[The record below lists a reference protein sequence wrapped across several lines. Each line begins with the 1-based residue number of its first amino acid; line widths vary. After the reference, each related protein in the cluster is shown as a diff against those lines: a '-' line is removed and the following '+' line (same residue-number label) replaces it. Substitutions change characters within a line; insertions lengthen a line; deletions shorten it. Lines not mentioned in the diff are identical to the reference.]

1 MQRIAVIDL
10 GTNTFNIL
18 IIETLSGTEYKKL
31 YQTKIS
37 VKLGEGGINKGFI
50 APIPFQRGIDAMKV
64 YKKTI
69 EDFAVDT
76 TFAMATSAI
85 RDASNGNEFVQQVK
99 QELGF
104 DIQVISGDKE
114 AELIYIGV
122 RDAVKMNSEKSLIV
136 DIGGGSTEFII
147 ANNNEIFWKQ
157 SFKLGAARLLERTNP
172 SDPITQDEINGL
184 INYLNIEL
192 SPLIEAVKKFPVS
205 ELIGSSGSFDSLSEM
220 IALNYYSIDIIKNK
234 TEYQFDL
241 EDFETLYHLVVKS
254 TKSERLT
261 MKGLIS
267 MRVDMIVVS
276 CILLSYILK
285 SISIHK
291 MRSSTYSLKEGVLN
305 QVITNR
311 LK

>member
-18 IIETLSGTEYKKL
+18 IIETVSDTEYKKL

-69 EDFAVDT
+69 EDFAVNN

-85 RDASNGNEFVQQVK
+85 RDASNGNEFVQRVK

-104 DIQVISGDKE
+104 DIKIISGDKE

-122 RDAVKMNSEKSLIV
+122 RDAVKMNHEKSLIV

-147 ANNNEIFWKQ
+147 ANNYEIFWKQ

-172 SDPITQDEINGL
+172 SDPITPDETARL
-184 INYLNIEL
+184 VDYLNSEL
-192 SPLIEAVKKFPVS
+192 FPLIEAVNKYPIK

-234 TEYQFDL
+234 TEYQFNL
-241 EDFETLYHLVVKS
+241 EDFETLYHLVIKS

-276 CILLSYILK
+276 CILLNYILK
-285 SISIHK
+285 SLAISK
-291 MRSSTYSLKEGVLN
+291 MRSSTYSLKEGVLH
-305 QVITNR
+305 QIIAGK
-311 LK
+311 L